1 MFKGEEALQIIV
13 WIRALEIALRQALTG
28 LHFPIALDAE
38 SDVAPDFARSFD
50 AEAKLCDLL
59 INGHDVAVMGT

>member
-1 MFKGEEALQIIV
+1 MQPPL
-13 WIRALEIALRQALTG
+13 LLLRRGADCGNFQDAAEG
-28 LHFPIALDAE
+28 FPIALVAE
-38 SDVAPDFARSFD
+38 SDVAPDFVRSFD